1 MCNFKS
7 YQYGYFNL
15 QLYLFVVLPKGNQ
28 ERLYGCNSFISKNR
42 LIEYC
47 LNVIGT
53 MIKAIIHLWY
63 SLPKVKGIASEIN
76 LANYYLKETQSNLN
90 KDLSHTPKVINY

>member
-1 MCNFKS
+1 MEGK
-7 YQYGYFNL
+7 L
-15 QLYLFVVLPKGNQ
+15 RRHV
-28 ERLYGCNSFISKNR
+28 CNSFVSKNR

-63 SLPKVKGIASEIN
+63 SLPKVKGNASEIN